1 MERSVLM
8 KVFLK
13 KFGVIVA
20 AASILFAFSACSDSN
35 GTGNPDKTSS
45 TTTTQTDSTDTSTT
59 STYVIESIVGNVT
72 YECAPNT
79 FAKVWVGQE
88 LSASTVINVG
98 LNSSV
103 VIKCGGKSVTIPSKQ
118 LGTVEVLCAG
128 V

>member
-1 MERSVLM
+1 M

-13 KFGVIVA
+13 KFGVIAA
-20 AASILFAFSACSDSN
+20 AASILFAFSACSDSS

-59 STYVIESIVGNVT
+59 TYVIESIVGNVT

-79 FAKVWVGQE
+79 FAKVMVGQE
-88 LSASTVINVG
+88 LSASTVIKVG

-103 VIKCGGKSVTIPSKQ
+103 VIKCGGKSVTIPAKQ
-118 LGTVEVLCAG
+118 QGTVETLCAG